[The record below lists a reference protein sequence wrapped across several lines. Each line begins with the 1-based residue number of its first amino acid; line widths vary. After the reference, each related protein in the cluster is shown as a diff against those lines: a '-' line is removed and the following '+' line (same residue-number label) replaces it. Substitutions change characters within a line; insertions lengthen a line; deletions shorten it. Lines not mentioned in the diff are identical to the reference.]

1 MYKEI
6 RTIPQNLAV
15 SETFLHYR
23 KCGYRVIIKLYISIL
38 FFGVFS
44 ISPFIFFITLEL
56 AEQVR
61 TARES
66 NWFPRVKLTRGFWH
80 NELFYKL
87 QRFYN

>member
-1 MYKEI
+1 MEI
-6 RTIPQNLAV
+6 RNIPQNLAV

-23 KCGYRVIIKLYISIL
+23 KCGYRVIIKLYISVI
-38 FFGVFS
+38 FSRVSS

-56 AEQVR
+56 TEQQVR

-66 NWFPRVKLTRGFWH
+66 NWFPRVKLIRGLWH
-80 NELFYKL
+80 NLLFYRL